1 MSSLASL
8 SVLVPIYNERATIE
22 KLLNQVVAVQ
32 TGLTVEVLAC
42 DDGSTDG
49 TREILSRLSLPGL
62 KVIFMDDN
70 VGRGGVIKHLWSMAT
85 GDVIV
90 HQDADLEY
98 DPQDYIPML
107 APLLSDR
114 ADVVYGSRFKGSIEG
129 MRFLNRMGN
138 LTMTG
143 AARALYGVNVSDL
156 MTCYKMYKSS
166 LVKGIHI
173 AANGFDFEAEFTA
186 RLAQR
191 GARFAEV
198 PVSFSGR
205 TFEEGKKIRAWH
217 GIEALLVLLKFRL
230 LPMEMMLRPRAGGAA
245 CPAPPIPVVAKRILD
260 DDEESE
266 LDAALA

>member
-1 MSSLASL
+1 MRSLASL

-22 KLLNQVVAVQ
+22 RLLNEVVAVQ
-32 TGLTVEVLAC
+32 TSLTVEVLAC

-49 TREILSRLSLPGL
+49 TREILSKISLPGV
-62 KVIFMDDN
+62 KVIFMDEN
-70 VGRGGVIKHLWSMAT
+70 VGRGGVIKHLWKVAT

-107 APLLSDR
+107 EPLLADR

-129 MRFLNRMGN
+129 MRFLNRIGN

-143 AARALYGVNVSDL
+143 AARLLYGVKVSDL
-156 MTCYKMYKSS
+156 MTCYKMYRSS
-166 LVKGIHI
+166 LIKGVTIE
-173 AANGFDFEAEFTA
+173 ANGFDFEAEFTA

-191 GARFAEV
+191 GARFTEV

-205 TFEEGKKIRAWH
+205 TFEEGKKIRAFDAVRVMRELIRCKVQGEKTASVAH
-217 GIEALLVLLKFRL
+217 G
-230 LPMEMMLRPRAGGAA
+230 
-245 CPAPPIPVVAKRILD
+245 
-260 DDEESE
+260 
-266 LDAALA
+266 